1 MFKSGVGTCSIF
13 FSFFQKDVCV
23 LSASKKR
30 SKSRLTA
37 SLRLTN
43 MQSSVFFFLKLSN
56 IVADIIFISEIL

>member
-23 LSASKKR
+23 LIASKKR
-30 SKSRLTA
+30 FKSRLTA
-37 SLRLTN
+37 GLRLTN
-43 MQSSVFFFLKLSN
+43 MQSSVFFLKLSN